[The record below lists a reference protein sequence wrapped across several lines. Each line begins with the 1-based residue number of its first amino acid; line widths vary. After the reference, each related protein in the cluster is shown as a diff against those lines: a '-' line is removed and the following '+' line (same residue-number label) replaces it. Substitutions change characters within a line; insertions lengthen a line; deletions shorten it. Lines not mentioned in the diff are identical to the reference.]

1 MRYPALAPVE
11 FRLPIVND
19 VALLMVPELTSGEP
33 MSTKAC
39 DPVEAPDTKTTS
51 GSSFWVTI
59 SARALNA
66 QQVTAVMAAT
76 APQARMN
83 RERVMG

>member
-1 MRYPALAPVE
+1 M
-11 FRLPIVND
+11 PIVND
-19 VALLMVPELTSGEP
+19 VPVLMLPESTLGAP
-33 MSTKAC
+33 MSAKAC
-39 DPVEAPDTKTTS
+39 DPVEVPDTKTTS